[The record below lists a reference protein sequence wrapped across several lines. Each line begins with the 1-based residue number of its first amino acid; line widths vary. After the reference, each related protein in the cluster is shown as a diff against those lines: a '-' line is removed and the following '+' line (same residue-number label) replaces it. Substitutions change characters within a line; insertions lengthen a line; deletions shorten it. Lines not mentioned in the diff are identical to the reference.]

1 MVLLEANENALGPAL
16 VLQNDRLFNDTSS
29 ASTNISKK
37 LDIDSVNLN
46 RYPDPRQLESKHLF
60 WNFRN
65 TGSKTLKPE
74 NSSFGAGSDEAV
86 PSFVAFV
93 FQAKTRS

>member
-1 MVLLEANENALGPAL
+1 MVLLDANENALGPAL

-46 RYPDPRQLESKHLF
+46 RYPDPYIPLSFTVGRLPIL
-60 WNFRN
+60 
-65 TGSKTLKPE
+65 TLY
-74 NSSFGAGSDEAV
+74 
-86 PSFVAFV
+86 
-93 FQAKTRS
+93 

>member
-1 MVLLEANENALGPAL
+1 MLLDANENALGPAL

-46 RYPDPRQLESKHLF
+46 RYADPYTPLSF
-60 WNFRN
+60 
-65 TGSKTLKPE
+65 TVPTL
-74 NSSFGAGSDEAV
+74 
-86 PSFVAFV
+86 
-93 FQAKTRS
+93 TLY